1 MLSLAILLKIHFKGL
16 KEDVFI
22 FNESKRLHSKGRKDI
37 ENGNCDAGVTI

>member
-22 FNESKRLHSKGRKDI
+22 INESKRLHSKVRKNV
-37 ENGNCDAGVTI
+37 ENGNCDTGVTL